1 MARSFW
7 QRVGSL
13 FTSQTA
19 DVGGFGA
26 AAVFEPADR
35 TAAAPRSVR
44 PAVGGPPADPPP
56 TALAWWR
63 RRQERQNQTREMA
76 LRLVALADAMQ
87 EHFRRQ
93 DERAAGMTSAL
104 ERVGG
109 ILEQLAE
116 TQRAHGE
123 CLRAIAEHAATT
135 QRQTANLSETLARI
149 PDSLLTQAEAIRTV
163 AVQLDVA
170 QETDT
175 QLHHTL
181 QQFSRAVDALG
192 ASGAAQARV
201 LENLSAAQQHQHEAV
216 VTLVHDVR
224 RRWWVA
230 AGVVVVVGAAVCA
243 AVVLF
248 GIPRL
253 TA

>member
-13 FTSQTA
+13 FTSHTA
-19 DVGGFGA
+19 DVGGYGST
-26 AAVFEPADR
+26 AVLEPADR
-35 TAAAPRSVR
+35 TVTAPPTVQ
-44 PAVGGPPADPPP
+44 PEGAGGPTADPPP

-76 LRLVALADAMQ
+76 VRLVALADAMQ

-93 DERAAGMTSAL
+93 DERAAGMTRAL

-201 LENLSAAQQHQHEAV
+201 LEGLSAAQQHQHEAV
-216 VTLVHDVR
+216 ATLVHDLR
-224 RRWWVA
+224 RRWWIA
-230 AGVVVVVGAAVCA
+230 AAILVVVGAALGA
-243 AVVLF
+243 AVLF